1 MARILIASVSGG
13 IAAMEHLLAQ
23 EHEMIVA
30 TTMAEAVAKLKEE
43 EVDLIMI
50 SVHFDESRMFDLMSQ
65 CKAIPKNAKT
75 PIISFCTQD
84 TVLMG
89 AMHDTIAVVTKLL
102 GAWTYLD
109 QRESNVNRSLDA
121 EARRVIERCLVNT
134 ERQLLDAIRLPAQEN
149 AGHLQPLPC

>member
-1 MARILIASVSGG
+1 MARILIASVSSG
-13 IAAMEHLLAQ
+13 IAVMEHLLAQ
-23 EHEMIVA
+23 KHEMIIA

-50 SVHFDESRMFDLMSQ
+50 NVHFDESRMFDLMSQ

-75 PIISFCTQD
+75 PIISFCTRD
-84 TVLMG
+84 TLLMG

-121 EARRVIERCLVNT
+121 EVRRVIERCLLNT
-134 ERQLLDAIRLPAQEN
+134 ERQLLNAIRRPAQEN
-149 AGHLQPLPC
+149 AGHLQLLPC